1 MKNKKKFIYNVKI
14 SKKDYLKMINKRY
27 ISILLSLSEKEI
39 SKGIEE
45 INSKYG
51 NFLSFKDKL
60 NCIVL

>member
-1 MKNKKKFIYNVKI
+1 
-14 SKKDYLKMINKRY
+14 MINKRY

>member
-1 MKNKKKFIYNVKI
+1 
-14 SKKDYLKMINKRY
+14 MIEKRY
-27 ISILLSLSEKEI
+27 ISTLLTLSEKEI

-45 INSKYG
+45 INSRYG